1 MPLISAVAV
10 AVDDVA
16 VGQTCFQR
24 IEIVP
29 TQVGTKT
36 EREEGSKTVDA
47 YLYQRQC
54 ERLEQSYKSKEL
66 ERQDS
71 SARTCRG
78 FT

>member
-1 MPLISAVAV
+1 MPLIFAVVV

-36 EREEGSKTVDA
+36 EREEGSKAADA
-47 YLYQRQC
+47 YLYQ
-54 ERLEQSYKSKEL
+54 
-66 ERQDS
+66 
-71 SARTCRG
+71 
-78 FT
+78 